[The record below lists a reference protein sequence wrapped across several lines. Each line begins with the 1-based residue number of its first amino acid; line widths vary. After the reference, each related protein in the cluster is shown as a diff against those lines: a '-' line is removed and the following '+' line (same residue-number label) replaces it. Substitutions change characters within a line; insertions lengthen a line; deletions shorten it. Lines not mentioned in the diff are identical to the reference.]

1 MEVTPLTGALG
12 AEIRGVDL
20 RNAPESLIAE
30 LRDVLARFHVLAV
43 RDQQLSASELS
54 QLAQRFGPFSGN
66 PIHVPLEGQ
75 EDIVKM
81 VREADD
87 DGPNLG
93 GTWHMDL
100 AWFKAPP
107 GLTLLY
113 AEETPPVG
121 GDTLFAD
128 LTAAWAA
135 LSPTMRACLER
146 LVGVHSGQGVY
157 ATNAAARAISVQ
169 ADAMAASQVETEH
182 PLVCRHA
189 ATDEP
194 HLLINGTIRCFKGMT
209 EDESRSIVRFLLEH
223 AVRPEFTCRLR
234 WYDGTLGMWENPCL
248 LHHAVDD
255 YAGHR
260 RVMYRTT
267 VAGERPRPAVEAVDA
282 LAASA
287 SR

>member
-20 RNAPESLIAE
+20 RDASENLIAD
-30 LRDVLARFHVLAV
+30 LRDALARFHVLAV
-43 RDQQLSASELS
+43 RDQQLSPSELS
-54 QLAQRFGPFSGN
+54 QLAQQFGPFSGN

-75 EDIVKM
+75 EDVVKM

-87 DGPNLG
+87 DGPNIG
-93 GTWHMDL
+93 GAWHMDL

-107 GLTLLY
+107 GLTMLY
-113 AEETPPVG
+113 AGETPPVG

-128 LTAAWAA
+128 LTDAFAA
-135 LSPTMRACLER
+135 LSPTMRGFLEG
-146 LVGVHSGQGVY
+146 LTSIHSAQDVY
-157 ATNAAARAISVQ
+157 ATNAAVRAVSVQ
-169 ADAMAASQVETEH
+169 PDAKAVSKIETEH
-182 PLVCRHA
+182 PLVCRHP

-194 HLLINGTIRCFKGMT
+194 YLLINSTIRCFKGMS
-209 EDESRSIVRFLLEH
+209 EAESRAIVTFLLEH

-234 WYDGTLGMWENPCL
+234 WYDGTLGLWENSCL
-248 LHHAVDD
+248 LHHAIDD

-267 VAGERPRPAVEAVDA
+267 VAGERPRAAAEAA
-282 LAASA
+282 
-287 SR
+287 